1 MLANTKVY
9 RIKLRR
15 WKILRN
21 INFRAPKCAKND
33 IFWALLIFEHSWY
46 AKINGIKVLPN
57 MSKSKD
63 NQTKQLSQLIEYN
76 IRNIFMKKIV
86 PKYGAETISRPFSQK
101 QKLIKPLDQNLEVL
115 QSSFLLFVLRWGLSK
130 DIETILQAIYFNLTQ
145 SFKKKQKKV
154 WN

>member
-1 MLANTKVY
+1 
-9 RIKLRR
+9 
-15 WKILRN
+15 
-21 INFRAPKCAKND
+21 
-33 IFWALLIFEHSWY
+33 
-46 AKINGIKVLPN
+46 

-86 PKYGAETISRPFSQK
+86 PKYGTETISRPFSQK

-145 SFKKKQKKV
+145 SFKKKQKNV